1 MFVFCFIEFPARK
14 IRERDDDKDGVVIAT
29 DITTTK
35 TTKVENNYE
44 NKNYFEK
51 RRPED
56 VEIDREYYSKEEIER
71 SRHSV
76 YNGRD
81 FVPGIDPRE
90 EIEPQISDPL
100 HYEPLEMNGEDFDP
114 PINDQG
120 EFEPRIRDPQYYE
133 PSEHIPE
140 DEGPIPGVRPGTLTG
155 HVHPSSDTELVNFR
169 TFDIDVDR
177 YSDRSL
183 PLGGHKTK
191 TQYYSVEDL
200 IQSAKEEEMKQEK
213 TDSGSDGPEVP
224 RVGEY
229 EKYQPPR
236 DTRVDDTEIRG
247 PHAVDEEPQHDG
259 IESEKPRISSGTYDV
274 KTQRP
279 LLVPR
284 RDKESDKRAKD
295 DLSPRGQRTEV
306 NGHSGTYEESKDF
319 YGYRRTDVRN
329 EYENEKIQHL
339 SPRHST
345 NKDSGHPTRNET
357 TSPRHGEDDSG
368 RPTRGKRD
376 DYNRPDTGK
385 EFDNVN
391 QQRQFS
397 PKDGGVKADDE
408 QTFEESKEFYGYRQS
423 RTGDEPRDVDDK
435 RSNDQPKNTKWQET
449 KEFYG
454 YKTSKTGSK
463 ENLLFDNEKQSGRQP
478 KWEENKEEFYGYRES
493 KTGSQQDLRY
503 QTNGNTTT
511 TFKESREFYG
521 FRSFGSSENI
531 SKKGRDGQTWEES
544 KEFFGFRRK
553 QVVDGQAHFAVSGHQ
568 ERPRSPLQ
576 RKLDAR
582 PLYLESADDKR
593 RKEYSKDTRDEREN
607 NYDNRPYDNKPYENQ
622 PSDKRPYKNQPYD
635 KRPHE
640 NQPHDKR
647 RYDKRS
653 HENQPYEKQLPSEER
668 PDEYITKS
676 KEQDNLMS
684 VDDGQDFDNTLE
696 ESREFFGYRRPE
708 DLPRSEA
715 YERYQRPQSR
725 SENVPP
731 GDRITTRV
739 YDVKN
744 TRHAQ
749 RGSRETT
756 VREYKTQTSEPE
768 IKDSQTDD
776 VYMQPDDVPDGS
788 HPNRDYDYTRKNDP
802 TTDRD
807 RTGRYVP
814 TRVQRDNDPREK
826 HMFNILEIP
835 SSKKVIPLV
844 SDVAPKL
851 ETSQTTTTT
860 ETMTKRLHTRS
871 QRDNLRREARQPEQT
886 EPEGSDVGMK
896 MFRQRSLPRKH
907 GHPTSAD
914 EKSKELP
921 RKIIKKTDDPDLSQV
936 NPDFAN
942 KFRELT
948 EKRKKKQKNTTE
960 TTTKS
965 ATESCNKN
973 VEELVNVF
981 NTLEHIQ
988 KTTDKNSDKTV
999 QPRQVKNI
1007 VKAETLDKP
1016 SEMGTNLSPA
1026 TSISQKLDEIEDI
1039 LDSVDKNRQRGTR
1052 NKPEDRQ
1059 DEPEDGDTRPSTRR
1073 TRETYT
1079 TRETRET
1086 REERETRKTR
1096 EKYARKPRTSDDVI
1110 TKQEEM
1116 SVESF
1121 LDDEPMRDES
1131 ARHPRRE
1138 PKGRGELKPDHPRP
1152 WAYTDRHPYRPD
1164 RRPRGYDKTRSRDDD
1179 DEIYRAQIKKSREKS
1194 WRDTEKTR
1202 KKKYDSKSDGEIE
1215 GFKSTLFGDRII
1227 TPGTPVNIRLYGL
1240 NLQKTNKDRAQDLNW
1255 EMFTSPKVPVDESV
1269 GRTQL
1274 YTKPFEVEKIPE
1286 TKMPVDESVDRT
1298 QLKKQPL
1305 DVEEMP
1311 EDKLRTEELVID
1323 RSHVGPAEVNFS
1335 PSSDQNDEPEMKDLS
1350 MREQQEPLYRRQE
1363 RLPRKRDAPIARSD
1377 SLDDDKVTS
1386 KNINWSHPP
1395 VSKVR
1400 PEKEPS
1406 SKIPRVKSPG
1416 TEEVMEVDSV
1426 TDTNKIRETTR
1437 TDITKK
1443 SVRKDTT
1450 EKRRYR
1456 TNQAN
1461 TEAPGEERPS
1471 GKEPQEGLPYEEY
1484 PSEEKPLEEFPSE
1497 DQPYERYPYGK
1508 RPSEKR
1514 PYKKRPSEESPD
1526 DTEIPIEKVQET
1538 ETQEEPDALVI
1549 EIEYTDDDDDENQL
1563 AEQGTLPGDSTLYEK
1578 STLRSSTPKD
1588 KPRSPSDNNF
1598 DGDSSYMTHEES
1610 TERHESTSHE
1620 SSKGVDT
1627 TIHTT
1632 RTTKTTRTE
1641 TTETT
1646 VKTIRKSGSDSSRP
1660 ASQSAPLIGE
1670 PDFRTPVRNE
1680 PEHSTPDRPA
1690 RSQPEYSIP
1699 ETDEPDF
1706 RVPVRNDTDVFTE
1719 PEYTTPVYS
1728 QPAPEYYTPT
1738 RRSQSEDEPRTGDE
1752 PSHVATE
1759 FIVLNNDTG
1768 RPINLTML
1776 GRLEEDDDDD
1786 YLSSHSREDLFL
1798 HTRLKMVSENK
1809 QKRIKRRPEDAHLL
1823 EPDTAEQDDVD
1834 HEGSLTSSDEEFD
1847 TGDVSIFPES
1857 DITDQLLIPISG
1869 KIKENVEKQNK
1880 PGYMFPN
1887 DDDFTPDTQV
1897 DEPNLEKAQAPTNI
1911 MPDFELIPGFK
1922 EPVSENVEFSEK
1934 SEVVIEFGEP
1944 VKNVD
1949 EIDDI
1954 EIVELPLFDNFMAQ
1968 SPEPP
1973 DSREKSP
1980 IGEPVSHER
1989 TSTPTLPEV
1998 KYEPVDENITSEKQD
2013 QDLNIPVLTDV
2024 RPLEP
2029 VDENIQRSTKS
2040 PRDIYMPDLEEVLPE
2055 IKRPSTPILVDEAVT
2070 SEQRKVVIDLPHF
2083 PQTRPSQPIDEDT
2096 IENEQITKEVYVP
2109 DFQELIP
2116 ETKKPALPVDENVT
2130 SERRESQVEI
2140 PEFQVV
2146 EPKRRASEPITEQVS
2161 ADGPIKS
2168 EVFIPDFAMEFQEV
2182 VPEFPDSGMTNDDQN
2197 ISVSDEGKTID
2208 NELQEFQEV
2217 EQEPHRNVRITESD
2231 LEIEAPSSSSSQS
2244 LGTESELPD
2253 KTDGDKNDAPCPEDV
2268 NKTAGKVPGDRDT
2281 YEKDTFE
2288 DETWSETHKTV
2299 KETRTTETV
2308 TVEKTITKY
2317 ASEVPTKKDEP
2328 VSPRS
2333 PKKDRP
2339 VSPKAVHLIGSIEP
2353 KDSSESS
2360 SEPSPRSSSG
2370 ASADISDRST
2380 DVTPEVNPTDKPE
2393 VPARKRRS
2401 RRGNRFDNIKRTGSL
2416 VPEAVVR
2423 DESPVT
2429 TDRGS
2434 YLPRDE
2440 IPVYIVPEREQPV
2453 SNVPDSTS
2461 SFFTP
2466 REKLG
2471 QLRPEMYLL
2480 DSGDETQEGYSTKP
2494 DERVVAELCVPEERE
2509 TSEDQV
2515 PEKENIPGEDGI
2527 PARDELSPELMDEL
2541 LEKEIQGLAEDN
2553 EGSSLSEEEPE
2564 VQQMITKDEREVRK
2578 KNRSNIS

>member
-1 MFVFCFIEFPARK
+1 MFVFCFIEFPTRK
-14 IRERDDDKDGVVIAT
+14 IRERDDDNGGVVVAT
-29 DITTTK
+29 DITATK
-35 TTKVENNYE
+35 TTEVESNYE
-44 NKNYFEK
+44 NNNYFES

-56 VEIDREYYSKEEIER
+56 VEIDREFYSKEEIER
-71 SRHSV
+71 SRHSA
-76 YNGRD
+76 YDRD
-81 FVPGIDPRE
+81 FVPGINPREQFEPQVSDPR
-90 EIEPQISDPL
+90 
-100 HYEPLEMNGEDFDP
+100 HYEPLEQVNGEDFDP
-114 PINDQG
+114 RINDQG
-120 EFEPRIRDPQYYE
+120 EFDPRIRDPQYYE

-140 DEGPIPGVRPGTLTG
+140 DEGRIPGVRTGTLPG

-213 TDSGSDGPEVP
+213 ADSGSDGPEVP

-236 DTRVDDTEIRG
+236 DTRVDDIEIRG
-247 PHAVDEEPQHDG
+247 PHAGDEEPQHDG
-259 IESEKPRISSGTYDV
+259 IESGKPRIIPRIYDV
-274 KTQRP
+274 QTQRP
-279 LLVPR
+279 LFGPR
-284 RDKESDKRAKD
+284 RDKESDGQAKD
-295 DLSPRGQRTEV
+295 DLSPRDQGTQKDE
-306 NGHSGTYEESKDF
+306 HSGAYEESKDF
-319 YGYRRTDVRN
+319 YGYRRTDVGN
-329 EYENEKIQHL
+329 EHESENRENL
-339 SPRHST
+339 GPRHDKD
-345 NKDSGHPTRNET
+345 KDSGYPTRNET
-357 TSPRHGEDDSG
+357 VSPRHGEDDNG
-368 RPTRGKRD
+368 RPTREKQD
-376 DYNRPDTGK
+376 DYSRPDTGK
-385 EFDNVN
+385 EFDDIN
-391 QQRQFS
+391 QQREFPRDS
-397 PKDGGVKADDE
+397 RVRPDDE
-408 QTFEESKEFYGYRQS
+408 RTFEESKEFYGYRQA
-423 RTGDEPRDVDDK
+423 RTGDDTQDVDDK
-435 RSNDQPKNTKWQET
+435 RSGDQPKNTQWQET

-463 ENLLFDNEKQSGRQP
+463 ENLLFDNEKESGRQP

-503 QTNGNTTT
+503 QTNGNTKT
-511 TFKESREFYG
+511 TFKESRKFYG
-521 FRSFGSSENI
+521 FRSFGSSENV
-531 SKKGRDGQTWEES
+531 SKGGRDGQTWEES

-553 QVVDGQAHFAVSGHQ
+553 QVVDGQTHFAVSGHQ

-576 RKLDAR
+576 RKIDAR
-582 PLYLESADDKR
+582 ILYLESADDKR
-593 RKEYSKDTRDEREN
+593 RKEYSKDTRVENVRDQREN
-607 NYDNRPYDNKPYENQ
+607 NFDNNRPYENK

-635 KRPHE
+635 KRP
-640 NQPHDKR
+640 
-647 RYDKRS
+647 YDKRPY
-653 HENQPYEKQLPSEER
+653 ENQPYEKHLPSEER

-684 VDDGQDFDNTLE
+684 VDDAQDFDNKFE
-696 ESREFFGYRRPE
+696 ESREFSGYRRPE

-731 GDRITTRV
+731 SDRITTRG

-744 TRHAQ
+744 TRYTQ
-749 RGSRETT
+749 RESRETI

-768 IKDSQTDD
+768 IRDSRTDD
-776 VYMQPDDVPDGS
+776 VYMQPDDVPGDS
-788 HPNRDYDYTRKNDP
+788 HPAPEYDYTRKNDP
-802 TTDRD
+802 
-807 RTGRYVP
+807 TGRYVP

-826 HMFNILEIP
+826 HMFNIFEIP

-851 ETSQTTTTT
+851 GTSQTTATT
-860 ETMTKRLHTRS
+860 TRS
-871 QRDNLRREARQPEQT
+871 QRDTLRREARQPEPT

-921 RKIIKKTDDPDLSQV
+921 SKIIKKTDEPDLPQV

-942 KFRELT
+942 KFREIT
-948 EKRKKKQKNTTE
+948 EKRKKKQKPTTE

-988 KTTDKNSDKTV
+988 KTADKNGDTTV
-999 QPRQVKNI
+999 QPTQVKKI
-1007 VKAETLDKP
+1007 VKGETLDKP
-1016 SEMGTNLSPA
+1016 LEMETNLSPA
-1026 TSISQKLDEIEDI
+1026 TSISQKLNEIEDI
-1039 LDSVDKNRQRGTR
+1039 LDSVDKNRQRGAR
-1052 NKPEDRQ
+1052 NKPEDKE
-1059 DEPEDGDTRPSTRR
+1059 DEPEGKDTRSSTRK
-1073 TRETYT
+1073 TRKTYT

-1086 REERETRKTR
+1086 REERETRETR
-1096 EKYARKPRTSDDVI
+1096 EKYTRKPRTSDDLI

-1121 LDDEPMRDES
+1121 LDDEPMRDEP
-1131 ARHPRRE
+1131 ARHPRGE
-1138 PKGRGELKPDHPRP
+1138 PRGRGQLKAEHPRP

-1215 GFKSTLFGDRII
+1215 GFKSIPFGDRII
-1227 TPGTPVNIRLYGL
+1227 TPGTPVSIRLYGL
-1240 NLQKTNKDRAQDLNW
+1240 NLQKTNQDRAQDLNW

-1274 YTKPFEVEKIPE
+1274 DRKPFEVEQIPE
-1286 TKMPVDESVDRT
+1286 TKMPIDESVDQT

-1305 DVEEMP
+1305 DVAEMP
-1311 EDKLRTEELVID
+1311 EDKPRTEEPVD
-1323 RSHVGPAEVNFS
+1323 RSHVGPAEVNF
-1335 PSSDQNDEPEMKDLS
+1335 PPFVDQNDEPEMKDLS
-1350 MREQQEPLYRRQE
+1350 MREKQEPLYRRQE
-1363 RLPRKRDAPIARSD
+1363 RFPRKRDAPTERSD
-1377 SLDDDKVTS
+1377 SLDDDKVAS
-1386 KNINWSHPP
+1386 QNINWSHPP
-1395 VSKVR
+1395 ISKVR
-1400 PEKEPS
+1400 REKES
-1406 SKIPRVKSPG
+1406 S
-1416 TEEVMEVDSV
+1416 E
-1426 TDTNKIRETTR
+1426 
-1437 TDITKK
+1437 
-1443 SVRKDTT
+1443 
-1450 EKRRYR
+1450 
-1456 TNQAN
+1456 
-1461 TEAPGEERPS
+1461 
-1471 GKEPQEGLPYEEY
+1471 KEPQEGLPYEEY
-1484 PSEEKPLEEFPSE
+1484 PSEEKPLEELPSE
-1497 DQPYERYPYGK
+1497 DRPYERYPYGK

-1526 DTEIPIEKVQET
+1526 DTEIPIETVEET

-1549 EIEYTDDDDDENQL
+1549 EIEYTDDDDDDENKL
-1563 AEQGTLPGDSTLYEK
+1563 ADQDALPGQSTLYEK
-1578 STLRSSTPKD
+1578 STLRSSTPRD

-1598 DGDSSYMTHEES
+1598 NGDSSYMTHEES

-1632 RTTKTTRTE
+1632 KTTKTTRTE

-1646 VKTIRKSGSDSSRP
+1646 VKTIRKSGFDSSRP
-1660 ASQSAPLIGE
+1660 ASQSAPLTGE
-1670 PDFRTPVRNE
+1670 PDFRIPIRNE
-1680 PEHSTPDRPA
+1680 PEHSTPDRSA

-1706 RVPVRNDTDVFTE
+1706 RVPVKNEAEVFTE
-1719 PEYTTPVYS
+1719 PEYTTPMYS

-1738 RRSQSEDEPRTGDE
+1738 RGSQFDDEPRTGDE

-1759 FIVLNNDTG
+1759 FIVVNNDTG

-1776 GRLEEDDDDD
+1776 GRLEEADDDD
-1786 YLSSHSREDLFL
+1786 YLSSQSREDLFL

-1834 HEGSLTSSDEEFD
+1834 REGSLTSSDEEFD
-1847 TGDVSIFPES
+1847 TGDVPMVPES
-1857 DITDQLLIPISG
+1857 GATEQLLIPISG
-1869 KIKENVEKQNK
+1869 KIKENVEKQKK
-1880 PGYMFPN
+1880 PRYMFPN

-1897 DEPNLEKAQAPTNI
+1897 DEPSLKKAQAPTKI
-1911 MPDFELIPGFK
+1911 MPDFESIPGFK
-1922 EPVSENVEFSEK
+1922 EPVSENIDFSEK
-1934 SEVVIEFGEP
+1934 SKVVLEFGEP
-1944 VKNVD
+1944 VKDVD

-1954 EIVELPLFDNFMAQ
+1954 EIVELPLFDNFLAE

-1973 DSREKSP
+1973 ISREKSP
-1980 IGEPVSHER
+1980 VDEHVSHER
-1989 TSTPTLPEV
+1989 TSTPTLPDV
-1998 KYEPVDENITSEKQD
+1998 NEPVDENITSEL
-2013 QDLNIPVLTDV
+2013 QDLNIPVITDV

-2029 VDENIQRSTKS
+2029 VDESIQRSTQS
-2040 PRDIYMPDLEEVLPE
+2040 PRDKYIPDLEEVLPE
-2055 IKRPSTPILVDEAVT
+2055 MKRPSTPILVDEAVT
-2070 SEQRKVVIDLPHF
+2070 SEQRPIVIDLPHF
-2083 PQTRPSQPIDEDT
+2083 TETRPSQPIDEDI
-2096 IENEQITKEVYVP
+2096 IENEEIMKEVYVP
-2109 DFQELIP
+2109 DFQEFIP

-2130 SERRESQVEI
+2130 SEWRESQVKI
-2140 PEFQVV
+2140 PEFQVA
-2146 EPKRRASEPITEQVS
+2146 EPERRASEPITEQVS
-2161 ADGPIKS
+2161 ADEPIKS

-2182 VPEFPDSGMTNDDQN
+2182 VPEFPESEMTKDDQN
-2197 ISVSDEGKTID
+2197 ISVTYEAKAND
-2208 NELQEFQEV
+2208 NELPEFQEA

-2231 LEIEAPSSSSSQS
+2231 FEVEAPSSSSSQS
-2244 LGTESELPD
+2244 FGPESELPD
-2253 KTDGDKNDAPCPEDV
+2253 KIDGDKNDVPCPE
-2268 NKTAGKVPGDRDT
+2268 KTPEKVPEDRDT

-2317 ASEVPTKKDEP
+2317 VSEAPGKKDEP
-2328 VSPRS
+2328 LSPRS

-2370 ASADISDRST
+2370 ASADVSDRST

-2393 VPARKRRS
+2393 VAARKRRN
-2401 RRGNRFDNIKRTGSL
+2401 RRGNRFDNIKRSGSL

-2440 IPVYIVPEREQPV
+2440 IPVSIVPEREQLV
-2453 SNVPDSTS
+2453 SNVPDSTI

-2466 REKLG
+2466 REKSG

-2480 DSGDETQEGYSTKP
+2480 DSDDETQGGDSTKP
-2494 DERVVAELCVPEERE
+2494 DEGVLAELCVPEEKEE
-2509 TSEDQV
+2509 TEGQV
-2515 PEKENIPGEDGI
+2515 LEEENVPGEEDI
-2527 PARDELSPELMDEL
+2527 PARDELSPELIDEL

-2553 EGSSLSEEEPE
+2553 EGSSASEEEPE
-2564 VQQMITKDEREVRK
+2564 VQEMVTKDERKVRE
-2578 KNRSNIS
+2578 KNRSNI